1 MSIVTNGVPTLLEC
15 LGRHPGFRRL
25 QGVLRPV
32 ARRPIWWAINL
43 PKPPR
48 LEYHEAC
55 KTCRFV
61 RASRAQRLTC
71 QRTFLNA
78 LARAGATRQPH
89 TFICPIQR
97 PAFVIPISQENQVTG
112 YVAMCHSER
121 PFPATAVEMATL
133 AVGSVAR
140 ELEKE
145 RELTNL
151 YESIQPRCIAL
162 STVHTIHRLINS
174 TLNFD
179 ELLPRLARLCAQVL
193 RARRCSIALVDPDR
207 RLLILKAVAGSPSL
221 GRAVQAPHPV
231 ERPLKIGRGVP
242 GRVVA
247 ACQAYL
253 RDGVLAVP
261 LVDQECLGVIM
272 VEGKQHEAPFTA
284 FDQEILTT
292 LAEQAVV
299 AITNARLYAQQEKVA
314 LGTIKSLAGILDT
327 LDTETPRGK
336 PHTRFL
342 VLAAL
347 AIADEL
353 GIGAEDR
360 RSLHYAAL
368 LHDAGRVTIPDEILL
383 KPTKLTGREQ
393 RIVERHPAR
402 GVEFMR
408 PLEILEPAIPIILH
422 HHERFDGRGYPKGL
436 KGPVIPLG
444 ARIMA
449 VANAFEAMI
458 CERPYR
464 EALTIEEAAREI
476 QRNAGTQFDPRVVEA
491 FRRLV
496 RRGKLRPLV
505 TRGVARASA

>member
-1 MSIVTNGVPTLLEC
+1 MLSTNGVPTLLEC
-15 LGRHPGFRRL
+15 LGRHPRFRRL
-25 QGVLRPV
+25 EGLLKPV
-32 ARRPIWWAINL
+32 ARRPIWWTINL
-43 PKPPR
+43 PKPRR

-71 QRTFLNA
+71 QRTFLKA
-78 LARAGATRQPH
+78 LGRAGATQQPH

-97 PAFVIPISQENQVTG
+97 PAFVIPVSQENQVTG
-112 YVAMCHSER
+112 YVAMCHSEG
-121 PFPATAVEMATL
+121 PFPATTVGMATL
-133 AVGSVAR
+133 AVDSVVR

-174 TLNFD
+174 TLDFD
-179 ELLPRLARLCAQVL
+179 ALLPRLARLCAQVL
-193 RARRCSIALVDPDR
+193 RARRCSISLVDPDR
-207 RLLILKAVAGSPSL
+207 RLLIPKAVVDL
-221 GRAVQAPHPV
+221 RTRHPV
-231 ERPLKIGRGVP
+231 ERPVRIGQGIQ
-242 GRVVA
+242 GRVAV

-253 RDGVLAVP
+253 RDRVLAVP
-261 LVDQECLGVIM
+261 LVDQECLGVIT
-272 VEGKQHEAPFTA
+272 VEDKQHGAPFTA
-284 FDQEILTT
+284 FDQEILMT

-314 LGTIKSLAGILDT
+314 LGTIKSLAAILDT
-327 LDTETPRGK
+327 LDTETPHGK

-383 KPTKLTGREQ
+383 KPTTLTGRER
-393 RIVERHPAR
+393 RIVKRHPAK
-402 GVEFMR
+402 GVELMR

-436 KGPVIPLG
+436 KGSAIPLG

-464 EALTIEEAAREI
+464 EALTIEQAAREI
-476 QRNAGTQFDPRVVEA
+476 QQNAGTQFDPRVVEA
-491 FRRLV
+491 FQRLV
-496 RRGKLRPLV
+496 RHGKLQPLV
-505 TRGVARASA
+505 TRDLAARGSA